1 MKKINEQVYFAKA
14 IYDEREI
21 KAVVDCLQNRW
32 LGSGKITDKFE
43 NLYIAFESEI
53 DQLNPDEL
61 FELCQY
67 LHKEDFI
74 CKKCEYVY
82 TYDEYLANEADK
94 YSKLEWTVIYDKNK
108 SEK

>member
-1 MKKINEQVYFAKA
+1 MKKTQKIFLTCPRCNEYAGVAEVK
-14 IYDEREI
+14 R
-21 KAVVDCLQNRW
+21 
-32 LGSGKITDKFE
+32 ITDKFE